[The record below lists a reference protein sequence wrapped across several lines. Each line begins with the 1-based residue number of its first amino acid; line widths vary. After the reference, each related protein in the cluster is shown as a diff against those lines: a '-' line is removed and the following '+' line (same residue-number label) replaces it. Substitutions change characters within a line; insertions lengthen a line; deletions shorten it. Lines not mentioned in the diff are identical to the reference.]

1 MATSI
6 STAPSEDIPGPS
18 SSLPPLS
25 DLVKRSTKRTR
36 AIFGNEQFGIDDG
49 LAQAYVPIT
58 RLNVLIDRH
67 KIKLASKL
75 AAEYKDVQT
84 LPPILAGQQAG
95 PAGPK
100 RPAAPATGGQ
110 GVKLIGG
117 PEDFTYVP
125 LSMLLGEADVQDGW
139 AKEYRSWTGGT

>member
-1 MATSI
+1 M
-6 STAPSEDIPGPS
+6 
-18 SSLPPLS
+18 
-25 DLVKRSTKRTR
+25 
-36 AIFGNEQFGIDDG
+36 
-49 LAQAYVPIT
+49 
-58 RLNVLIDRH
+58 LIIRH

-125 LSMLLGEADVQDGW
+125 LSLSMLLRGADVQDGW
-139 AKEYRSWTGGT
+139 AKEYRSWTRGTKIAC

>member
-1 MATSI
+1 MFSSHVLAT
-6 STAPSEDIPGPS
+6 
-18 SSLPPLS
+18 L
-25 DLVKRSTKRTR
+25 K
-36 AIFGNEQFGIDDG
+36 
-49 LAQAYVPIT
+49 
-58 RLNVLIDRH
+58 VLIDRN

-125 LSMLLGEADVQDGW
+125 VSRLLSGADVQDGW
-139 AKEYRSWTGGT
+139 AKEYRSWTGGTKIACQISTPRRIRGRRRTGFIASITGSDEEEGSERDQAGLSCSV

>member
-1 MATSI
+1 M
-6 STAPSEDIPGPS
+6 E
-18 SSLPPLS
+18 
-25 DLVKRSTKRTR
+25 
-36 AIFGNEQFGIDDG
+36 
-49 LAQAYVPIT
+49 
-58 RLNVLIDRH
+58 LINRH

-125 LSMLLGEADVQDGW
+125 LSTQKRKLIVRTAGPKSTGAGPAEPRSLVKYRHQEGFAAEGGQASSRLSQALMKKKEAREIKPDYHAQCKLSRTVRLR
-139 AKEYRSWTGGT
+139 KLIM

>member
-1 MATSI
+1 M
-6 STAPSEDIPGPS
+6 
-18 SSLPPLS
+18 
-25 DLVKRSTKRTR
+25 
-36 AIFGNEQFGIDDG
+36 
-49 LAQAYVPIT
+49 
-58 RLNVLIDRH
+58 LIDRH

-117 PEDFTYVP
+117 PEDFTCVP

-139 AKEYRSWTGGT
+139 TKEYRSWTGGTKIACQVPTSRRIRSGRRAGFVASITGSNEEEGSEGD

>member
-1 MATSI
+1 VLTS
-6 STAPSEDIPGPS
+6 
-18 SSLPPLS
+18 
-25 DLVKRSTKRTR
+25 R
-36 AIFGNEQFGIDDG
+36 N
-49 LAQAYVPIT
+49 
-58 RLNVLIDRH
+58 

-100 RPAAPATGGQ
+100 RPAAGPATGGS

-117 PEDFTYVP
+117 PEDFTYV
-125 LSMLLGEADVQDGW
+125 
-139 AKEYRSWTGGT
+139 KCR